1 MESIQKDIEISIKYN
16 LPSLL
21 EKYELDISN
30 LQEEKIIMKALTYY
44 IFNMIINVCSL
55 LSIIS
60 KINNPEDNRI
70 RTKDVKNAIQYIK
83 SNCIEKQNE
92 LRGGGNNTNENIEG
106 YIIVYYSSPDY
117 IKNLQNIKIE
127 EVIEL
132 FDKSYI
138 YDIFRELKTD
148 ISSNILKYVKKLM
161 KIHLKCFLNDLK
173 KEGKLTIKRIEYVV
187 SKERHFVFT

>member
-1 MESIQKDIEISIKYN
+1 MEEIQKEIEISIKDN

-30 LQEEKIIMKALTYY
+30 LQEEEIIMKALSYY
-44 IFNMIINVCSL
+44 IFNMIINVCAL

-92 LRGGGNNTNENIEG
+92 LRGGGNNTNEIIEG
-106 YIIVYYSSPDY
+106 YMTVYYSSPDY

-148 ISSNILKYVKKLM
+148 ISSNTLNYVKKLM

-173 KEGKLTIKRIEYVV
+173 KEGKLTIKKIEYVV
-187 SKERHFVFT
+187 SKKRHFVFT

>member
-148 ISSNILKYVKKLM
+148 ISSNTLNYVKKLM
-161 KIHLKCFLNDLK
+161 KIHLKCFLNDLN

>member
-106 YIIVYYSSPDY
+106 YMIVYYSSPDY

-148 ISSNILKYVKKLM
+148 ISSNTLNYVKKLM

>member
-1 MESIQKDIEISIKYN
+1 MEEIQKEIEISFKYN

-21 EKYELDISN
+21 EKYELEISN
-30 LQEEKIIMKALTYY
+30 LQEEEIIMKALSYY
-44 IFNMIINVCSL
+44 IFNMIINVCAL

-92 LRGGGNNTNENIEG
+92 LRGGGNNTNEIIEG
-106 YIIVYYSSPDY
+106 YMTVYYSSPDY

-148 ISSNILKYVKKLM
+148 ISSNTLNYVKKLM

-173 KEGKLTIKRIEYVV
+173 KEGKLTIKKIEYVV
-187 SKERHFVFT
+187 SKKRHFVFT

>member
-60 KINNPEDNRI
+60 KINNREDNRI
-70 RTKDVKNAIQYIK
+70 RTKDVKNAMQYIK
-83 SNCIEKQNE
+83 SNCIEKKNE
-92 LRGGGNNTNENIEG
+92 LRGGGNTTNENIEG
-106 YIIVYYSSPDY
+106 YMIVYYSSPDY

-148 ISSNILKYVKKLM
+148 ISSNTLNYVKKLM

-187 SKERHFVFT
+187 SNERHFVFT

>member
-21 EKYELDISN
+21 EKYELEISN

-132 FDKSYI
+132 FDNSYI

-148 ISSNILKYVKKLM
+148 ISSNTLNYVKKLM

>member
-83 SNCIEKQNE
+83 SKCIEKQNE

-106 YIIVYYSSPDY
+106 YMIVYYSSPDY

-148 ISSNILKYVKKLM
+148 ISSNILNYVKKLM

>member
-1 MESIQKDIEISIKYN
+1 MEEIQKEIEISIKDN

-30 LQEEKIIMKALTYY
+30 LQEEEIIMKALSYY
-44 IFNMIINVCSL
+44 IFNMIINVCAL

-92 LRGGGNNTNENIEG
+92 LRGGGNNTNEIIEG
-106 YIIVYYSSPDY
+106 YMTVYYSSPDY

-138 YDIFRELKTD
+138 YDIFRELKTA
-148 ISSNILKYVKKLM
+148 ISSNTLNYVKKLM

-173 KEGKLTIKRIEYVV
+173 KEGKLTIKKIEYVV
-187 SKERHFVFT
+187 SKKRHFVFT

>member
-106 YIIVYYSSPDY
+106 YMIVYYSSPDY

-127 EVIEL
+127 EFIEL

-187 SKERHFVFT
+187 SNERHFVFT

>member
-70 RTKDVKNAIQYIK
+70 RTKDVKNTIQYIK
-83 SNCIEKQNE
+83 
-92 LRGGGNNTNENIEG
+92 
-106 YIIVYYSSPDY
+106 
-117 IKNLQNIKIE
+117 
-127 EVIEL
+127 
-132 FDKSYI
+132 
-138 YDIFRELKTD
+138 
-148 ISSNILKYVKKLM
+148 
-161 KIHLKCFLNDLK
+161 
-173 KEGKLTIKRIEYVV
+173 
-187 SKERHFVFT
+187 

>member
-30 LQEEKIIMKALTYY
+30 LQEEEIIMKALSYY

-92 LRGGGNNTNENIEG
+92 LRGGGNNTNEIIEG
-106 YIIVYYSSPDY
+106 YMTVYYSSPDY

-161 KIHLKCFLNDLK
+161 KIHLKCFLNDLN

>member
-21 EKYELDISN
+21 EKYELEISN
-30 LQEEKIIMKALTYY
+30 LQEKNIIIKALTYY

-132 FDKSYI
+132 FYKSYI

-173 KEGKLTIKRIEYVV
+173 KEGKLTIKKIEYVV
-187 SKERHFVFT
+187 SKKRHFVFT

>member
-127 EVIEL
+127 EFIEL

-148 ISSNILKYVKKLM
+148 ISSNTLNYVKKLM

>member
-187 SKERHFVFT
+187 SNERHFVFT

>member
-1 MESIQKDIEISIKYN
+1 MEEIQKEIEISIKNN

-21 EKYELDISN
+21 EKYELEISN
-30 LQEEKIIMKALTYY
+30 LQEEEIIMKALSYY
-44 IFNMIINVCSL
+44 IFNMIINVCAL

-92 LRGGGNNTNENIEG
+92 LRGGGNNTNEIIEG
-106 YIIVYYSSPDY
+106 YMTVYYSSPDY

-138 YDIFRELKTD
+138 HDIFRELKTV
-148 ISSNILKYVKKLM
+148 ISSNTLNYVKKLM

-173 KEGKLTIKRIEYVV
+173 KEGKLTIKKIEYVV
-187 SKERHFVFT
+187 SKKRHFVFT

>member
-1 MESIQKDIEISIKYN
+1 MEEIQKEIEISFKDN

-21 EKYELDISN
+21 EKYELEISN
-30 LQEEKIIMKALTYY
+30 LQEEEIIMKALSYY
-44 IFNMIINVCSL
+44 IFNMIINVCAL

-92 LRGGGNNTNENIEG
+92 LRGGGNNTNEIIEG
-106 YIIVYYSSPDY
+106 YMTVYYSSPDY

-148 ISSNILKYVKKLM
+148 ISSNTLNYVKKLM

-173 KEGKLTIKRIEYVV
+173 KEGKLTIKKIEYVV
-187 SKERHFVFT
+187 SKKRHFVFT

>member
-148 ISSNILKYVKKLM
+148 ISSNTLNYVKKLM

-173 KEGKLTIKRIEYVV
+173 KEGKLTIKKIEYVV
-187 SKERHFVFT
+187 SKKRHFVFT

>member
-148 ISSNILKYVKKLM
+148 ISSNTLNYVKKLM

>member
-1 MESIQKDIEISIKYN
+1 MEIQKEIEISIKEN

-30 LQEEKIIMKALTYY
+30 LQEEEIIMKALTYY
-44 IFNMIINVCSL
+44 IFKMFINICAL

-60 KINNPEDNRI
+60 KINKPEDNRI

-92 LRGGGNNTNENIEG
+92 LRGGGDNNTDKNIEG
-106 YIIVYYSSPDY
+106 YMIVYYSSPDY

-132 FDKSYI
+132 FDKYPLAFS
-138 YDIFRELKTD
+138 
-148 ISSNILKYVKKLM
+148 IL
-161 KIHLKCFLNDLK
+161 
-173 KEGKLTIKRIEYVV
+173 T
-187 SKERHFVFT
+187 

>member
-92 LRGGGNNTNENIEG
+92 LRGGGNNTNEIIEG
-106 YIIVYYSSPDY
+106 YMTVYYSSPDY

-173 KEGKLTIKRIEYVV
+173 KEGKLTIKKIEYVV
-187 SKERHFVFT
+187 SKKRHFVFT

>member
-106 YIIVYYSSPDY
+106 YMIVYYSSPDY

-127 EVIEL
+127 EFIEL

-161 KIHLKCFLNDLK
+161 KIHLKCFLNDLN

>member
-1 MESIQKDIEISIKYN
+1 MEEIQKEIEISIKNN

-21 EKYELDISN
+21 EKYELEISN
-30 LQEEKIIMKALTYY
+30 LQEEEIIMKALSYY
-44 IFNMIINVCSL
+44 IFNMIINVCAL

-92 LRGGGNNTNENIEG
+92 LRGGGNNTNEIIEG
-106 YIIVYYSSPDY
+106 YMTVYYSSPDY

-138 YDIFRELKTD
+138 YDIFRELKTV
-148 ISSNILKYVKKLM
+148 ISSNTLNYVKKLM

-173 KEGKLTIKRIEYVV
+173 KEGKLTIKKIEYVV
-187 SKERHFVFT
+187 SKKRHFVFT

>member
-1 MESIQKDIEISIKYN
+1 MEEIQKEIEISIKNN

-21 EKYELDISN
+21 EKYELEISN
-30 LQEEKIIMKALTYY
+30 LQEEEIIMKALSYY
-44 IFNMIINVCSL
+44 IFNMIINVCAL

-92 LRGGGNNTNENIEG
+92 LRGGGNNTNEIIEG
-106 YIIVYYSSPDY
+106 YMTVYYSSPDY

-138 YDIFRELKTD
+138 HDIFRELKTA
-148 ISSNILKYVKKLM
+148 ISSNTLNYVKKLM

-173 KEGKLTIKRIEYVV
+173 KEGKLTIKKIEYVV
-187 SKERHFVFT
+187 SKKRHFVFT

>member
-21 EKYELDISN
+21 EKYELEISN
-30 LQEEKIIMKALTYY
+30 LQEEEIIMKALSYY

-92 LRGGGNNTNENIEG
+92 LRGGGNNTNEIIEG
-106 YIIVYYSSPDY
+106 YMTVYYSSPDY

-138 YDIFRELKTD
+138 YDIFRELKSD

-161 KIHLKCFLNDLK
+161 KIHLKCFLNDLN

>member
-138 YDIFRELKTD
+138 YDIFRELKSD

-161 KIHLKCFLNDLK
+161 KIHLKCFLNDLN

>member
-106 YIIVYYSSPDY
+106 YMIVYYSSPDY

-127 EVIEL
+127 EFIEL

-148 ISSNILKYVKKLM
+148 ISSNTLNYVKKLM

>member
-127 EVIEL
+127 EFIEL
-132 FDKSYI
+132 FDNSYI

-148 ISSNILKYVKKLM
+148 ISSNTLNYVKKLM
-161 KIHLKCFLNDLK
+161 KIHLKCFLNDLN